1 MTTVASACI
10 QSNFDMLFLFQYFLI
25 ADQWYNFAANC
36 QVAGGRVKTSGEVRG
51 NHFGV
56 RWLKN
61 IEDQIELQYTE
72 LCGKYAP
79 RSEFRNR

>member
-1 MTTVASACI
+1 
-10 QSNFDMLFLFQYFLI
+10 MLFLFQYFLI

-61 IEDQIELQYTE
+61 IEDQIELQYTV

-79 RSEFRNR
+79 RREFGNGG